1 MRSMVWLS
9 ALVLGCA
16 AATAD
21 GAHAEV
27 QISMET
33 STNGK
38 ITPTTMYFAPDRL
51 KMDMGSIAVIYR
63 ADTGT
68 VFNIMKDQK
77 KYMAFDPATQQ
88 RMGAMMSAMQEQMKQ
103 RMKSL
108 PEAQR
113 KQMEAAMT
121 KAGMQGPK
129 PDTAPKPDAAYV
141 KTGQSKTVGAWSC
154 QVFRKS
160 LAGGVTI
167 DSCFAP
173 LSAVGLTHEDLAAF
187 KGLMERMRKS
197 LPESDDKNSLSLND
211 QTQEIGFEGFPVE
224 TVTIARGAPQMTSTV
239 KSIQHVSVPADTFEL
254 PAGYAKQEMPSFGK

>member
-9 ALVLGCA
+9 VLVLGCA

-38 ITPTTMYFAPDRL
+38 ITPTTMYFAPDWL

-77 KYMAFDPATQQ
+77 KYMAFDLATQQ

-141 KTGQSKTVGAWSC
+141 KTGQSKTVGAW
-154 QVFRKS
+154 
-160 LAGGVTI
+160 L
-167 DSCFAP
+167 
-173 LSAVGLTHEDLAAF
+173 
-187 KGLMERMRKS
+187 S
-197 LPESDDKNSLSLND
+197 LPEAQRKQMEAAMTKAGMQGPSR
-211 QTQEIGFEGFPVE
+211 TQ
-224 TVTIARGAPQMTSTV
+224 
-239 KSIQHVSVPADTFEL
+239 L
-254 PAGYAKQEMPSFGK
+254 PSRTLLT